1 MDLTWIL
8 DPLGPTATVS
18 LGGLLIGLVF
28 GAAAQQSRFCL
39 RAAVVEFARG
49 AIGSKVSIW
58 LLAFSGAV
66 FITQA
71 FIHWDILDVSDA
83 RQLAPQTSL
92 SGAILGGLMFGC
104 GMVLARGCS
113 SRLLVLSA
121 TGNLRALLSG
131 LVFAVSAQAAYR
143 GILSPARDLLAGL
156 WVVDGRGLIDALSG
170 MGGIMGGIEPTLALG
185 ISFILG
191 AVFFAWH
198 NRLSRRVWLAALGA
212 GGAVAVG
219 WLLTYTLSYQSFDPV
234 AVESITFT
242 GPSADT
248 LMIFL
253 NPDSTALD
261 FDVGLVPGVFLGSFL
276 AAYLTN
282 ELKLEGF
289 EGGPAMRRYLAG
301 AAIMGFGGM
310 LAGGCAVGAG
320 ITGGSVFSL
329 TAWAA
334 LSGMWIGAGITDTLL
349 DRESDPLPSLSWPKA
364 QDI

>member
-18 LGGLLIGLVF
+18 LGGLLIGLAF
-28 GAAAQQSRFCL
+28 GATAQQSRFCL

-66 FITQA
+66 FATQL
-71 FIHWDILDVSDA
+71 FLHWDILDVRDA

-92 SGAILGGLMFGC
+92 SGAIIGGLMFGC

-143 GILSPARDLLAGL
+143 GILAPARTMLSEL
-156 WVVDGRGLIDALSG
+156 WVVDGRGLINALPD
-170 MGGIMGGIEPTLALG
+170 MGNVEATLVLA
-185 ISFILG
+185 IAFILG
-191 AVFFAWH
+191 ALFFAWH
-198 NRLSRRVWLAALGA
+198 NRLSRRVWLTALGA
-212 GGAVAVG
+212 GGTVAIG

-234 AVESITFT
+234 SVESITFT

-253 NPDSTALD
+253 DPASTALD

-276 AAYLTN
+276 AAYMTN

-301 AAIMGFGGM
+301 AAIMGFSGM

-329 TAWAA
+329 PAWVA
-334 LSGMWIGAGITDTLL
+334 LSGMWVGAGVTDYLL
-349 DRESDPLPSLSWPKA
+349 DRESEPQPSLSWPTA
-364 QDI
+364 

>member
-8 DPLGPTATVS
+8 DPLGPTMTVS
-18 LGGLLIGLVF
+18 LGGLLIGLIF

-39 RAAVVEFARG
+39 RAAVVEFVRG

-66 FITQA
+66 FATQS
-71 FIHWDILDVSDA
+71 FLYWNLLDVSDA
-83 RQLAPQTSL
+83 RQLSPQTSM
-92 SGAILGGLMFGC
+92 SGAIIGGLMFGC

-131 LVFAVSAQAAYR
+131 LVFAVSAQAAFR
-143 GILSPARDLLAGL
+143 GILSPLREMLTTL
-156 WVVDGRGLIDALSG
+156 WIVDGHGLIDALPHVGS
-170 MGGIMGGIEPTLALG
+170 IDPTMTVGTAFL
-185 ISFILG
+185 IG

-198 NRLSRRVWLAALGA
+198 NRLPRRTWLAALGA
-212 GGAVAVG
+212 GGVVSLG

-234 AVESITFT
+234 QVESITFT

-253 NPDSTALD
+253 DPASTELD

-320 ITGGSVFSL
+320 ITGGAVFSL
-329 TAWAA
+329 TAWVA
-334 LSGMWIGAGITDTLL
+334 LSGMWIGAGLTDHLL
-349 DRESDPLPSLSWPKA
+349 DRGSEPQPSLSWPKENTG
-364 QDI
+364 